1 MTGLFFQN
9 ISMIFNSSFPPI
21 RYQFKDTFSTV
32 FFDGKLP
39 DDRINRP
46 ALIDG
51 ITNET
56 YTYGQLLTKITSLA
70 AYLHSI
76 GVKRGDVIA
85 IYAPNH
91 IQYPVVLYAAIR
103 LGAVVTTANP
113 NYLASEFAYQLQDSG
128 AKYIFSH
135 DSVLANALEA
145 GSQSKIPKSRVFVF
159 GLKKIDSHLSID
171 ELAAL
176 GSTKVGSLPTVKFTE
191 RQLKEDTAYLC
202 YSSGTT
208 GRSKGVMTTHDNL
221 VSNVHQ
227 LTAFEKMDGNDVT
240 IGVLPFYHIYAL
252 NIFLHFAI
260 WRGTTIVVQSKFDLP
275 AFLGMIQTYKVTILF
290 IVPPIAIGMAKHPIV
305 SKFNLSTVK
314 FAMSGA
320 APLGNEVSA
329 EFTKRLGIPIKQGYG
344 MTETSPLTH
353 SNPME
358 KIVPGSIG
366 ILAPS
371 VQAKLIDP
379 DGKELGYD
387 QEGELCLRGANIMKG
402 YLNNQKATKETI
414 INGWLH
420 TGDVARVN
428 KDGYFFIVD
437 RIKELIKYKG
447 LQVVPAELESYLLG
461 HPAIADAAVIPR
473 PDAAAGEIPKA
484 YVVLKP
490 GAKATELEI
499 QQYIESKTSYHK
511 WLRGGVE
518 FINEIPKSA
527 AGKILRRILRDM
539 DKKNLAKL

>member
-1 MTGLFFQN
+1 MV
-9 ISMIFNSSFPPI
+9 FNSSFPPI
-21 RYQFKDTFSTV
+21 RYQPSDTFSAV
-32 FFDGKLP
+32 FFNGNIPKE
-39 DDRINRP
+39 RINKP

-51 ITNET
+51 VTNEQ

-85 IYAPNH
+85 IYSPNH
-91 IQYPVVLYAAIR
+91 IQYPVVIYAAVK

-113 NYLASEFAYQLQDSG
+113 NYLVSEFAYQLQDSG
-128 AKYIFSH
+128 AKFIFSH
-135 DSVLANALEA
+135 DSVLQNALEA
-145 GSQSKIPKSRVFVF
+145 GSQAKIPKSKVFVF
-159 GLKKIDSHLSID
+159 GSKKVGSHLSID
-171 ELAAL
+171 DMVGL
-176 GSTKVGSLPTVKFTE
+176 GASKVRSLPVVKYTP

-221 VSNVHQ
+221 VSNIHQ
-227 LTAFEKMDGNDVT
+227 LYAFEKMDEKDTT

-252 NIFLHFAI
+252 NIYLHFGL
-260 WRGTTIVVQSKFDLP
+260 WRGTTIVVQSKFDLV
-275 AFLGMIQTYKVTILF
+275 AFLGMIENYKVTILF

-305 SKFNLSTVK
+305 SKYNLSSVK

-320 APLGNEVSA
+320 APLGNEVSE

-344 MTETSPLTH
+344 MTETSPVTH

-358 KIVPGSIG
+358 KIVTGSIG
-366 ILAPS
+366 VLAPS
-371 VQAKLIDP
+371 VQAKLVDP
-379 DGKELGYD
+379 DGNELGYD
-387 QEGELCLRGANIMKG
+387 QEGELCVRGPNIMKG
-402 YLNNQKATKETI
+402 YLNNEKATKETI

-473 PDAAAGEIPKA
+473 PDANAGEIPKA

-539 DKKNLAKL
+539 DKKNLAKAKL

>member
-1 MTGLFFQN
+1 
-9 ISMIFNSSFPPI
+9 MIFNSSFPPV
-21 RYQFKDTFSTV
+21 RYQPSDTYSAV
-32 FFDGKLP
+32 FFNGNIPKE
-39 DDRINRP
+39 RINKP

-51 ITNET
+51 ITNEQ
-56 YTYGQLLTKITSLA
+56 YTFGQLSTKITSLA
-70 AYLHSI
+70 AYLHSV
-76 GVKRGDVIA
+76 GVRRGDVIA
-85 IYAPNH
+85 IYTPNH
-91 IQYPVVLYAAIR
+91 IQYPIVIYAAIR

-128 AKYIFSH
+128 AKFIFCH
-135 DSVLANALEA
+135 ENVLGNALEA
-145 GSQSKIPKSRVFVF
+145 GSQSNIPKSKVFVF
-159 GLKKIDSHLSID
+159 GSKKAGSHLSID
-171 ELAAL
+171 ELVAVGA
-176 GSTKVGSLPTVKFTE
+176 SKVRNLPVVKFSE

-208 GRSKGVMTTHDNL
+208 GRSKGVMTTHDNI
-221 VSNVHQ
+221 VSNIHQ
-227 LTAFEKMDGNDVT
+227 LLAFEKMDEKDVT
-240 IGVLPFYHIYAL
+240 VGVLPFYHIYAL
-252 NIFLHFAI
+252 NIYLHFAL

-275 AFLGMIQTYKVTILF
+275 AFLGMIETYKVTILF

-305 SKFNLSTVK
+305 SKYNLSSVK

-320 APLGNEVSA
+320 APLGNEVSE

-344 MTETSPLTH
+344 MTETSPLVH
-353 SNPME
+353 SNPMD

-371 VQAKLIDP
+371 VQAKLIDA

-387 QEGELCLRGANIMKG
+387 QEGELCVRGPNIMKG
-402 YLNNQKATKETI
+402 YLNNEKATRETI

-473 PDAAAGEIPKA
+473 PDVNAGEIPKA

-539 DKKNLAKL
+539 DKKNLEKAKL